1 VLGHRNAFFA
11 PIAAVIVLGL
21 GPGNRTRRTIEMV
34 LGVAV
39 GIAVGDVLISAIGTG
54 AAQVGLVVL
63 LAMAASL
70 LLGGG
75 PLVVSQAASSAVL
88 VATVRTS
95 SGGLVPSRFV
105 DALVGGVVGIGVLAV
120 APRNPAAM
128 VRRAASPVF
137 TELAG
142 TLDDVAAALGARD
155 AEASKRAL
163 QRARR
168 GDSLVSHL
176 RQTLEL
182 AGETTRIAP
191 TQWSGRAHIARYAD
205 AASHLELAV
214 RNSRVIARAA
224 VRAVELEASIAP
236 MLPAAIHQLAMAVRQ
251 LEHDLNDTDGDGEL
265 RQSIL
270 DAVTT
275 ASQALNEPRGFAID
289 VLVGQ
294 VRSLATDLLRA
305 LGLEQAAA
313 VEQVRAAAGE
323 REGKPPRSPRSP
335 KS

>member
-1 VLGHRNAFFA
+1 MLGHRNAFFA

-63 LAMAASL
+63 LAMAASI

-105 DALVGGVVGIGVLAV
+105 DALLGGVVGIAVLAV
-120 APRNPAAM
+120 APRNPATM
-128 VRRAASPVF
+128 VRRAAAPVF
-137 TELAG
+137 AELSG
-142 TLDDVAAALGARD
+142 TLDDVAAALATRNP
-155 AEASKRAL
+155 EASARAL

-168 GDSLVSHL
+168 GDSLVSDL

-182 AGETTRIAP
+182 AEETTRIAP
-191 TQWSGRAHIARYAD
+191 THWSGRAHIARYA
-205 AASHLELAV
+205 AAAGQLELAV
-214 RNSRVIARAA
+214 RNARVISRAA
-224 VRAVELEASIAP
+224 VRAVDLEESISP
-236 MLPAAIHQLAMAVRQ
+236 TLPAAIRQLAAAIRR
-251 LEHDLNDTDGDGEL
+251 LEHELDGGDEL

-270 DAVTT
+270 DAAAT
-275 ASQALNEPRGFAID
+275 ASLALNEPRGFAID

-294 VRSLATDLLRA
+294 LRSLATDLLRA

-313 VEQVRAAAGE
+313 VEQIRTAAS
-323 REGKPPRSPRSP
+323 RSETRRGSP
-335 KS
+335 